1 MHKTVCYYKRMKRG
15 KGPHP
20 QPWPEDDRL
29 DPQLLAE
36 GDYRNVVDK
45 YRYWRVDAIREDL
58 ARHSI
63 ELEVAIENVTRDF
76 NHGTIVRNANA
87 FNVRRVHI
95 VGRRG
100 WNKRGAMKTDAY
112 LDVMYHESIEAFVA
126 ATSGKQRLAI
136 DITEDALPLPE
147 VSLPSNA
154 VLVFGAEGPGLSE
167 EMIEV
172 CDQLVAIPQFGST
185 RSVNVGVASGILMY
199 KWAEQHLFS
208 N

>member
-1 MHKTVCYYKRMKRG
+1 MKRG

-20 QPWPEDDRL
+20 KPWPQDDRL

-45 YRYWRVDAIREDL
+45 YRYWSVEAIREDL
-58 ARHSI
+58 ARTSVG
-63 ELEVAIENVTRDF
+63 LEVAVENLERDF

-87 FNVRRVHI
+87 FGVRRVHV

-112 LDVMYHESIEAFVA
+112 LDIVYHDTIAEFVEATV
-126 ATSGKQRLAI
+126 GKQRIAV
-136 DITEDALPLPE
+136 DITDKSELLHEITLP
-147 VSLPSNA
+147 VSA
-154 VLVFGAEGPGLSE
+154 VLVFGAEGPGLSQ
-167 EMIEV
+167 EMIQA
-172 CDQLVAIPQFGST
+172 CDTLVAIPQFGST

-199 KWAEQHLFS
+199 KWAEQHLLAS